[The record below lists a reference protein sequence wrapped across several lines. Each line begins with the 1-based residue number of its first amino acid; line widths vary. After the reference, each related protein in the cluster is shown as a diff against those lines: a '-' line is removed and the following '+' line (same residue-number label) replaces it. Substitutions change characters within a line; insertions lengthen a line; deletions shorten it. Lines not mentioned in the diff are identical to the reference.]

1 MFLEKLEVRAL
12 LGKGGHA
19 WVYDCFDCFLER
31 PVAVKAIK
39 TLREAGRD
47 LRRRAQAEAQVLAN
61 LAHPNL
67 VRVIDAGVVGGL
79 VYIVMEKLEGRT
91 LRDTLMEVSR
101 LSVRDA
107 LGIAIQIAD
116 GMQVAHS
123 TGVIHRDLKPENI
136 FIAPGNQVKVLDF
149 GVAKVLGA
157 SHATT
162 QKDRLQG
169 TVLYMSPEQLQGVAV
184 TPASDVFALGTMLF
198 EMLYGHPLTLGGEL
212 PNNEHVAWMQ
222 LYKVPP
228 PLESLD
234 RKIPRYVGKLVGRA
248 IVKLPSDR
256 YQTMRE
262 FHDAAVAAL
271 GRYDAECAATAQ
283 PAARPE
289 PSPSAHAALGIAK
302 HAVMERAAPRART
315 IEPQET
321 ASPQAR
327 SPKLAKSVT
336 CGLLAGLM
344 VIAALIALLHVPS
357 PIGSTAVPTT
367 IPGAARLEPRVTRQA
382 SRPPSPPTQAGP
394 AAPRFAG
401 PMPAPSSLPLAVTA
415 PVRRH
420 RRAPAGVDAGIPT
433 EPSSARMVAK
443 RAAARTHESIF

>member
-234 RKIPRYVGKLVGRA
+234 RKIPRYVGKLVGRPSSNCRATA
-248 IVKLPSDR
+248 IKRCANSTTPPSLR
-256 YQTMRE
+256 
-262 FHDAAVAAL
+262 L
-271 GRYDAECAATAQ
+271 AATTRSVPPPRNLQRGRSRALQ
-283 PAARPE
+283 HTPRSA
-289 PSPSAHAALGIAK
+289 SPSMRSWSELRR
-302 HAVMERAAPRART
+302 ERAQSNRRRPHRPKR
-315 IEPQET
+315 EV
-321 ASPQAR
+321 R
-327 SPKLAKSVT
+327 S
-336 CGLLAGLM
+336 
-344 VIAALIALLHVPS
+344 
-357 PIGSTAVPTT
+357 
-367 IPGAARLEPRVTRQA
+367 
-382 SRPPSPPTQAGP
+382 
-394 AAPRFAG
+394 
-401 PMPAPSSLPLAVTA
+401 
-415 PVRRH
+415 
-420 RRAPAGVDAGIPT
+420 
-433 EPSSARMVAK
+433 
-443 RAAARTHESIF
+443 